1 MYHEKTSAWGRE
13 PVVGVVY
20 DPYAD
25 ELFMAAKGEGVPAA
39 GLVEEY
45 NMVGLGGV
53 VKVSKKQ
60 MFASFYVVCFVIK
73 SY

>member
-1 MYHEKTSAWGRE
+1 MCASMYPEKTSAWGRE

-45 NMVGLGGV
+45 NYGG
-53 VKVSKKQ
+53 SWG
-60 MFASFYVVCFVIK
+60 SC
-73 SY
+73 